1 MGVSRWRTMVPALLC
16 AQLCSGWQPLPA
28 LPSAR
33 RSVAPRHV
41 TLQHSPCEREL
52 HSLSRIAILRGRH
65 LDALLSYYLALALP
79 HKPTSSSYLL
89 LALHLQRMG
98 ATSRARQIF
107 RQGVAEFRNDPK
119 LLQAWGLF
127 ESKQGNLER
136 AKKLIMRAVAADPSL
151 CPVLRWKRFQA
162 ETTPAASPLITTTAR
177 RRTSSIQP
185 SISQAASRTS
195 TIRASVVSTDSQ
207 LCTFPAVR
215 YSVPLANLGWR
226 GRPTLGEDPSTWYD
240 ASGKRNGPPLN
251 YWRQAIDERIYESN
265 KEVVSSL
272 LSVVTDPLEPHAGLL
287 RGISSLEN
295 SMSIRHPQLNRK
307 LLGNW
312 TVLTRCGHPVFE
324 PASKRRRC
332 AHCSCPLQ
340 VRTEMHVR
348 ISRARDDGQ
357 EGHFQE
363 GEALIARISS
373 TETSQGSKG
382 AQELTLAAGEPSTL
396 LGGNIT
402 YLSDYLMIHRFN
414 EESDSM
420 PDVWMR
426 VA

>member
-1 MGVSRWRTMVPALLC
+1 MGVSRWRAMVPALLC
-16 AQLCSGWQPLPA
+16 AQLCSGWQALPA
-28 LPSAR
+28 QPSAR
-33 RSVAPRHV
+33 RIVEPRHV
-41 TLQHSPCEREL
+41 ALQHSPCERKL

-65 LDALLSYYLALALP
+65 LDALLSYYLALSLP
-79 HKPTSSSYLL
+79 QQPTSSSYLL

-98 ATSRARQIF
+98 ATSRARQTF

-151 CPVLRWKRFQA
+151 CPVLRWKLFRA
-162 ETTPAASPLITTTAR
+162 ETTPATTAH

-185 SISQAASRTS
+185 SIPQAASRTS
-195 TIRASVVSTDSQ
+195 TIRASVIAADSQ
-207 LCTFPAVR
+207 LCTFPAIR
-215 YSVPLANLGWR
+215 YTVPLANLGWR
-226 GRPTLGEDPSTWYD
+226 GRPTLGEDPSSWYD

-265 KEVVSSL
+265 KDVVSSL
-272 LSVVTDPLEPHAGLL
+272 LSVAADPLEPHAGLL
-287 RGISSLEN
+287 RVISSLEN

-340 VRTEMHVR
+340 VRTDMHVR

-373 TETSQGSKG
+373 KETSQGSKG
-382 AQELTLAAGEPSTL
+382 AKELTLAAGKRSTL

-402 YLSDYLMIHRFN
+402 YLSDYLMIQRFN
-414 EESDSM
+414 EEPDSM